1 MFNQRR
7 EPCQTVARLPKT
19 KEKMKKT
26 SLYMMA
32 LLTMGFAACND
43 DFPTEFVPQ
52 TNAPEN
58 AFPANAV
65 NVTPSA
71 STINLVD
78 LLAAE
83 EEQPI
88 AIGTINLASPLPAN
102 TEMKAE
108 VQISRNEDFSQVV
121 TLDAN
126 VNEKNVITVM
136 PSALSDAYFGSIT
149 KNPASTDLYL
159 RTLLYTVTGGEAV
172 TIVGTP
178 GNNYYGTQKVA
189 FTPENRA
196 NISPAYYLIGGP
208 NDWQSSATERMIK
221 FSHSGADVYED
232 PIFTVIFDAAAEG
245 DTWFAIGDDAA
256 CDAIGNG
263 DWSKLL
269 GIVGGNS
276 QATEGQIDFRY
287 NLGGDNSFCVPAG
300 PKKIKVTL
308 NMLEYTFK
316 VESVNIAEA
325 YYLIGGPGEW
335 SAESALTMKFS
346 HSSASVVDDPVFTYT
361 IESTGSELWF
371 AFGDKEAIDAVAEG
385 TWNKLFGTTGASE
398 DLSGSFDR
406 RYNLDGDHSFHVD
419 GQAKFYRFQ
428 VNMADM
434 TYVITPLNFQQYIYE
449 AGVNNGWGGTEQPLY
464 CADGNG
470 IYTGFFYAK
479 EDSWTDGKGAFK
491 LRGAADNWD
500 NGNYGTGT
508 LNADGLTGTLIDDG
522 NSGNIMPEPGFYRA
536 DVNLA
541 DMTYRLTPIKSVFVV
556 GSAVNND
563 WDKGV
568 EMTYNFDKLCWE
580 CDATFTEAGVIKFK
594 GNGTWDTEDGNW
606 GGTADNIINGSN
618 DNIPVSVSGDVHIEF
633 YPLCETKAHCII
645 TKR

>member
-1 MFNQRR
+1 M
-7 EPCQTVARLPKT
+7 
-19 KEKMKKT
+19 
-26 SLYMMA
+26 
-32 LLTMGFAACND
+32 
-43 DFPTEFVPQ
+43 
-52 TNAPEN
+52 
-58 AFPANAV
+58 
-65 NVTPSA
+65 
-71 STINLVD
+71 
-78 LLAAE
+78 
-83 EEQPI
+83 
-88 AIGTINLASPLPAN
+88 
-102 TEMKAE
+102 
-108 VQISRNEDFSQVV
+108 
-121 TLDAN
+121 
-126 VNEKNVITVM
+126 
-136 PSALSDAYFGSIT
+136 
-149 KNPASTDLYL
+149 
-159 RTLLYTVTGGEAV
+159 

-196 NISPAYYLIGGP
+196 NISAAYYLIGGP

-287 NLGGDNSFCVPAG
+287 NMGADNSFCVPAG

-335 SAESALTMKFS
+335 SAESAMTMPFS